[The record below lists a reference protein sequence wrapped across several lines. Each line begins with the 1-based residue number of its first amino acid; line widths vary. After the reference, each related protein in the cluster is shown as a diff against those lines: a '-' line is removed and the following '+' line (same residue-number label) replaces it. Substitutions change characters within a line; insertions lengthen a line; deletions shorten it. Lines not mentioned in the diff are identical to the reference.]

1 MEIRRTKNVEIGE
14 VGEWL
19 TCPIIYNNV
28 LYDDYEN
35 WYAPP
40 NELILIKDGK
50 EIKISNESGYVT
62 VVEYSRSIN
71 LPEHIRLIDEEIE

>member
-1 MEIRRTKNVEIGE
+1 MEIRRTENVEIGE
-14 VGEWL
+14 VGDWL

-40 NELILIKDGK
+40 NELILIK
-50 EIKISNESGYVT
+50 V
-62 VVEYSRSIN
+62 
-71 LPEHIRLIDEEIE
+71 